1 MALAVF
7 LKAVPEQ
14 VKTNVLFFLEEVQAA
29 PPSLNPPPC
38 PSPPPLPT
46 SSQNEPEKGFVT
58 VI

>member
-29 PPSLNPPPC
+29 PPSLNPPLAL
-38 PSPPPLPT
+38 SPLL
-46 SSQNEPEKGFVT
+46 SQQAVRMSQKKALWT

>member
-29 PPSLNPPPC
+29 PTPLESTSHPTLPFLPS
-38 PSPPPLPT
+38 
-46 SSQNEPEKGFVT
+46 SSKMQAE
-58 VI
+58 